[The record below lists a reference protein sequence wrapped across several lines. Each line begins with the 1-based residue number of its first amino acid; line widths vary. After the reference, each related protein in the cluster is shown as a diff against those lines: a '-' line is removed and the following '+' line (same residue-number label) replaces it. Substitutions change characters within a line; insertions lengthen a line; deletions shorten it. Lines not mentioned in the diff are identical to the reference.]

1 MYTTSNKKEN
11 GKDKAHWYFLVS
23 DDKVKFENVYYYWV
37 HPCNIGLPNLTNKNA
52 GHQVKFE
59 L

>member
-1 MYTTSNKKEN
+1 MFAKEN